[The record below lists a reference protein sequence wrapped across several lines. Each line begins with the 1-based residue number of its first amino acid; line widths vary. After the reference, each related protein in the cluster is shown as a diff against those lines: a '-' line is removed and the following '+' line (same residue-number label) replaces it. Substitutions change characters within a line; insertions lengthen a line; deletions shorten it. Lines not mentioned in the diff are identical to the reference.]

1 MHTLVSASGYRETL
15 RSLLDAIA
23 NRGLTVFAQIDHASA
38 AREVGMEL
46 ADEVVVVFGNP
57 RAGTPLMQED
67 PRVGIELPLRLLVW
81 DDGNQTIVG
90 YNDPRDLANLYGIT
104 RQAATLDVMSSL
116 LAEIAYEATA
126 EANRGSG

>member
-1 MHTLVSASGYRETL
+1 MHTIVSSSGYRETL

-23 NRGLTVFAQIDHASA
+23 DRGLTVFAQIDHASA

-46 ADEVVVVFGNP
+46 ADEVVLVFGNP

-67 PRVGIELPLRLLVW
+67 PRIGIELPLRLLVW

-104 RQAATLDVMSSL
+104 RHAATLDVMSSL
-116 LAEIAYEATA
+116 LAEIAYEAAA
-126 EANRGSG
+126 EADPGSR

>member
-1 MHTLVSASGYRETL
+1 MHTLVSSSRYRETL

-23 NRGLTVFAQIDHASA
+23 DRGLTVFAQIDHASA
-38 AREVGMEL
+38 AREIGMEL
-46 ADEVVVVFGNP
+46 ADEVVLVFGNP

-67 PRVGIELPLRLLVW
+67 PRIGIELPLRLLVW

-116 LAEIAYEATA
+116 LAEIAYEAA
-126 EANRGSG
+126 AKADPGSG

>member
-1 MHTLVSASGYRETL
+1 MHTLVSSSGYRETL

-23 NRGLTVFAQIDHASA
+23 DRGLTVFAQIDHASA
-38 AREVGMEL
+38 AREIGMEL
-46 ADEVVVVFGNP
+46 ADEVVLVFGNP

-67 PRVGIELPLRLLVW
+67 PRIGIELPLRLLVW

-90 YNDPRDLANLYGIT
+90 YDDPRDLANRYRIT
-104 RQAATLDVMSSL
+104 RHAGTLDVMSSL

-126 EANRGSG
+126 EADPGS